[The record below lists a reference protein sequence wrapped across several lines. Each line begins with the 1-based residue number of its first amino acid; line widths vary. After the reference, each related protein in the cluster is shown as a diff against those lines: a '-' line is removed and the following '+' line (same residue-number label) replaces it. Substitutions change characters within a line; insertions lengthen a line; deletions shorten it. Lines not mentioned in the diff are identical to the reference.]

1 VALLTRIVAALWL
14 LGLAAA
20 PAAAQGDRVGEIVD
34 RKITVKGR
42 RGNDPRT
49 DLKKGDPV
57 FVGMEVQTLARAGVR
72 IAINR
77 NLPQKGA
84 VVLGPKTIV
93 DFTERLVN
101 EALGLQKISWL
112 VKLGQFRLALLPP
125 PPGSGL
131 EEGEYLITT
140 PQGTEIRLQ
149 GTDVAVQVDRN
160 GTVTV
165 WVIEGEVAVKAVDYD
180 PVQVPAGHRTR
191 VRPGRAPE
199 PPVPF
204 GPADGPGPGVFPNP
218 GETIFP
224 DPSRLNLRSI
234 RLDVPG

>member
-1 VALLTRIVAALWL
+1 MALLTRIVAALWL

-20 PAAAQGDRVGEIVD
+20 PAAAQGDPVGEIAD

-42 RGNDPRT
+42 RENAPQT
-49 DLKKGDPV
+49 DLKKGDPI
-57 FVGMEVQTLARAGVR
+57 FLGMEVETLARAGAR

-84 VVLGPKTIV
+84 VALGSKTTV
-93 DFTERLVN
+93 KFTERLVN

-131 EEGEYLITT
+131 EEGEYLIEA
-140 PQGTEIRLQ
+140 PGGVKIRLQ
-149 GTDVAVQVDRN
+149 GTDVVVQVERN

-165 WVIEGEVAVKAVDYD
+165 WLIEGEAAVTAVEQS
-180 PVQVPAGHRTR
+180 VRVPTGYRTR

-204 GPADGPGPGVFPNP
+204 GPADGPGPGLFPIP

-224 DPSRLNLRSI
+224 DPPRLSLG